1 MQAEKIEGTRF
12 SFPENEFILA
22 DPKFWYCIVCIS
34 MTICNTDRGVAVHYR
49 CREVNYWRSDPLFDK
64 HGG

>member
-12 SFPENEFILA
+12 SFLA
-22 DPKFWYCIVCIS
+22 DPKFWYRILCNS
-34 MTICNTDRGVAVHYR
+34 MTVGNTDRNVAVHYR